1 MSIVLVR
8 HGETL
13 LNAARTLQP
22 ADTPLGPRGLV
33 QAEAAARRLGASGGV
48 RAVISSDLPRA
59 LQTARTIAAA
69 CGLPVAVEPLLRE
82 RDFGDLRGQPYDS
95 LGFDPLAM
103 IEAPPGGES
112 AAVFRER
119 VALAFARIVALRATL
134 DGDLAVV
141 THGLLIHAL
150 LERHAQFDAGFALP
164 ARLGNTS
171 VTVLGA
177 EPPHGVTLLDCT
189 THLAG
194 VAADDARSL
203 AGA

>member
-1 MSIVLVR
+1 MSIVLIR

-22 ADTPLGPRGLV
+22 ADTPLGPRGLA
-33 QAEAAARRLGASGGV
+33 QAQALARRLGAGGV
-48 RAVISSDLPRA
+48 RAILSSDLPRA
-59 LQTARTIAAA
+59 LQTAGILGAA
-69 CGLPVAVEPLLRE
+69 CGLPVMVEPLLQE
-82 RDFGDLRGQPYDS
+82 RNFGDLRGRPYDA

-103 IEAPPGGES
+103 TDAPPGGES
-112 AAVFRER
+112 ATAFRER
-119 VALAFARIVALRATL
+119 VARAFARIVALRTTL

-150 LERHAQFDAGFALP
+150 LERHARFGAGSALP

-171 VTVLGA
+171 VTILHA
-177 EPPHGVTLLDCT
+177 EAPHGVTLLDCT
-189 THLAG
+189 AHLTGA
-194 VAADDARSL
+194 VADDVRSL